1 MNCHPESR
9 CKTQDDYIPTK
20 RLIKNPDAA
29 QALMKAIK
37 GTTIYKHAKDFAK
50 VMHVMEPLCDTC
62 HKEDR

>member
-1 MNCHPESR
+1 MNCHPESH

-37 GTTIYKHAKDFAK
+37 GATIYKHAEDFAK

>member
-20 RLIKNPDAA
+20 RLIKNPNAV

-37 GTTIYKHAKDFAK
+37 GATIYKHAEDFAK